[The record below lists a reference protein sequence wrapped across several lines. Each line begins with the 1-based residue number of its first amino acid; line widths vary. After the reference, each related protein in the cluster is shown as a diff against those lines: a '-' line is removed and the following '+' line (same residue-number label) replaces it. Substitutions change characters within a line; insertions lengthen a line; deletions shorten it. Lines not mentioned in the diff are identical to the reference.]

1 MGERLWAVKFGE
13 RWVKGANKLGDIY
26 FADSLAYAETT
37 IDDIAA
43 ALVANKCGGTVV
55 EFVPSSELAAAQEEG
70 RDHRRALSLACEA
83 IEEHVSDL
91 AVPADVGFYVA
102 QARAEA
108 KPADGGGE

>member
-1 MGERLWAVKFGE
+1 MKGKRYEWRGPLREQLWDNRHGCWAIWTTVG
-13 RWVKGANKLGDIY
+13 GQIGTT
-26 FADSLAYAETT
+26 AEFRQT
-37 IDDIAA
+37 IED
-43 ALVANKCGGTVV
+43 ALNG
-55 EFVPSSELAAAQEEG
+55 VPSSELAAAQEEG

-108 KPADGGGE
+108 TDGGGE

>member
-1 MGERLWAVKFGE
+1 MDDKSIEVFECPECGVVLRHDGWGCCVTCG
-13 RWVKGANKLGDIY
+13 RDIR
-26 FADSLAYAETT
+26 T
-37 IDDIAA
+37 
-43 ALVANKCGGTVV
+43 V
-55 EFVPSSELAAAQEEG
+55 EFVPASELAAAQEEG

-108 KPADGGGE
+108 TDGGGE